1 MAKTIKN
8 ETKAEIIK
16 SCKIQ
21 ENNISDDIAP
31 PFAAKRTKGGQKT
44 SPVSLS
50 LKSDI
55 KEKLDALSKACNMT
69 KTAFVERLI
78 MDSEGI
84 IVSFPEGAGI
94 LSELALCHQILSD
107 MRDDKGDN
115 FSQGQLND
123 IFAALEKA
131 SSAMF
136 GICYKM
142 EALLPDDE
150 EGADDD
156 T

>member
-55 KEKLDALSKACNMT
+55 KEKLDASAKACNMT

-78 MDSEGI
+78 MDSEGR

-107 MRDDKGDN
+107 IRDDKAD
-115 FSQGQLND
+115 SIPQERLND
-123 IFAALEKA
+123 VFEALEKA